1 MKRIKKQLILFTL
14 AQLLVVFLANGQP
27 MTPQKII
34 EDLPLAKWS
43 GEKANTNFSDQEKRE
58 LLKMLPKGERI
69 EFVMDYN
76 EEDDE
81 TTYWKL
87 STYGLYF
94 IDLDFDGD
102 LDLLYSGQN
111 GSMAQTGTKVYYNKN
126 DVLVYI
132 ASLRDGIFDIKKN
145 KDSYSIFTLFLPC
158 CGSYTA
164 RIEQLKFSAID
175 TAVFEQSISI
185 IGRPVSLRKG
195 MKDFKTKDIIIIEN
209 PSLYA
214 FPVNLKRMSAYFRKR
229 DKEVNLEI
237 KQQKLIELIKLSGP
251 VEVGILGEGSF
262 KNEAYYLV
270 ITAPLSDLPKM
281 PESLYEWSQG
291 DGRRLVGWVKA
302 EGVKINKN

>member
-1 MKRIKKQLILFTL
+1 MTKTKKLLNLLIL
-14 AQLLVVFLANGQP
+14 AQFLAVVVVNGQP
-27 MTPQKII
+27 NTPMEII
-34 EDLPLAKWS
+34 ENLPLAKWS
-43 GEKANTNFSDQEKRE
+43 SKIKNVKFSDQEKME
-58 LLKMLPKGERI
+58 LLKMLPKGERV
-69 EFVMDYN
+69 EFVMDYD
-76 EEDDE
+76 EEGGD
-81 TTYWKL
+81 TTYWEFSTFGL
-87 STYGLYF
+87 SF

-126 DVLVYI
+126 DVLVYN

-195 MKDFKTKDIIIIEN
+195 MKDFKTKEMLTIEN

-214 FPVNLKRMSAYFRKR
+214 FPINLRRMSAYFRKR

-237 KQQKLIELIKLSGP
+237 RQQQLIELIKLSGP

-291 DGRRLVGWVKA
+291 DGRRLVGWVK
-302 EGVKINKN
+302 KHIN